1 MTKDKRTLLVIAS
14 GTALALGLTTG
25 CGPEEKTGSGPVPAT
40 AQPSASAKGP
50 VYAGLPDPGLQGQPV
65 WARAISGNP
74 RTVCPGPAEDTKTT
88 ATRCVLGDAVVLTEE
103 VPGSGAGSEGEPQ
116 RFITRLLDA
125 ATGKQ
130 RAEYE
135 SVMSVVPSSGLRTGF
150 NEGTSSPSAVGRW
163 KDGSPALLIRS
174 QPVPAGA
181 PTDQDPSSAVYTM
194 YSPAGEKLGS
204 SEVKNEHPLALP
216 VVDGFVQL
224 KEEPE
229 KLTYRPIGGGADIP
243 VTKIPGG
250 DKPIGPGFGYYTEK
264 KDDYDGKGRFLAVID
279 RLTGKEAWTT
289 REMTPPSP
297 IAAHLRP
304 GKRADTELLPLSG
317 NRAILLWHAH
327 TSDAVVMTTVDL
339 ATGRRVAEGPSID
352 LGLMLQRLDD
362 RTVVSPD
369 GKTAVSQLGGK
380 VVAWETETG
389 RELWRPKAGED
400 LRPMAQ
406 SPGGV
411 LYAEQS
417 PDTKGFNALT
427 GTPLSPYDD
436 IPEFTGNGYG
446 TLMNDGALFVF
457 RTAPAPAEG
466 KS

>member
-1 MTKDKRTLLVIAS
+1 MTKDKHALLVFAS

-25 CGPEEKTGSGPVPAT
+25 CGPAEKTGSEPVPAT
-40 AQPSASAKGP
+40 GRPSASAKGP
-50 VYAGLPDPGLQGQPV
+50 VYAGLPDPGLQGEPV
-65 WARAISGNP
+65 WARATSGGP
-74 RTVCPGPAEDTKTT
+74 RTVCPGPAEDTRTT

-103 VPGSGAGSEGEPQ
+103 VPGAGGEGEPQ

-125 ATGKQ
+125 ATGTQ

-150 NEGTSSPSAVGRW
+150 NEGSSSPSGVGRW

-181 PTDQDPSSAVYTM
+181 SAGQDPSSAVYTM

-224 KEEPE
+224 DEESE

-250 DKPIGPGFGYYTEK
+250 DQPIGPGFGHYAEK
-264 KDDYDGKGRFLAVID
+264 KDDHDGKGRYLAVID

-289 REMTPPSP
+289 REMAPPPS
-297 IAAHLRP
+297 IVAEGRP
-304 GKRADTELLPLSG
+304 GKHADTELRPLSG
-317 NRAILLWHAH
+317 NRAILLWHAQ
-327 TSDAVVMTTVDL
+327 TSDATVMTTVDL
-339 ATGRRVAEGPSID
+339 ATGRRVADGPSID
-352 LGLMLQRLDD
+352 LGLTLTRTDD

-389 RELWRPKAGED
+389 RELWRPKAGQD

-417 PDTKGFNALT
+417 PDTKGFDALT
-427 GTPLSPYDD
+427 GTPLSPYEQ

-466 KS
+466 KP